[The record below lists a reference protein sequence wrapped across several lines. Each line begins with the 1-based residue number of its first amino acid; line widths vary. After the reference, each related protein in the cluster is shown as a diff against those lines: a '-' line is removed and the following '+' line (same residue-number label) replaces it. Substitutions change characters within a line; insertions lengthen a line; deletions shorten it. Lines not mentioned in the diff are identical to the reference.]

1 MAQPKE
7 QNFANHARF
16 VPGYHFLLFGILA
29 LNLVYMVYKFV
40 KNFSLAPV
48 NWGMHLLVAFALLLM
63 FFYART
69 FALRVQDRVI
79 RLEMTLRLEKL
90 LPSDMKARI
99 KEFSIDQLIALRFA
113 ADDELPALAAKV
125 LNEKI
130 GDRKTIKQMVK
141 KWQADHLRV

>member
-7 QNFANHARF
+7 QNFSNHARY
-16 VPGYHFLLFGILA
+16 VPGHHFLLFGILV
-29 LNLVYMVYKFV
+29 LNLVYMLYKFV
-40 KNFSLAPV
+40 TNLSLAPV

-63 FFYART
+63 FIYPRS
-69 FALRVQDRVI
+69 FALTVQDRVI

-90 LPSDMKARI
+90 LPSDMKPRI

-113 ADDELPALAAKV
+113 SDEELPALAAKV

-130 GDRKTIKQMVK
+130 GDRKTIKKMIK
-141 KWQADHLRV
+141 NWQADNLRA